1 MDNKW
6 TKVALYSLGAI
17 AVFTAFF
24 YFYSAAIFEAE
35 IVESTGS
42 VYHLDVALKAFFDSA
57 ALPKAASVDLV
68 KQVNPTTKGWL
79 LLVICLV
86 GIPIMIGYRLATT
99 NPEKK
104 KETTK

>member
-6 TKVALYSLGAI
+6 AKVMLYSLVAI
-17 AVFTAFF
+17 ALFTAFF

-35 IVESTGS
+35 IIELTGS
-42 VYHLDVALKAFFDSA
+42 AYQMDVSLKAFFDTA
-57 ALPKAASVDLV
+57 ALPKAVSVDLV
-68 KQVNPTTKGWL
+68 KYVNPTIKGWL

-86 GIPIMIGYRLATT
+86 GTPIMIGYRLATT

-104 KETTK
+104 KDMAE